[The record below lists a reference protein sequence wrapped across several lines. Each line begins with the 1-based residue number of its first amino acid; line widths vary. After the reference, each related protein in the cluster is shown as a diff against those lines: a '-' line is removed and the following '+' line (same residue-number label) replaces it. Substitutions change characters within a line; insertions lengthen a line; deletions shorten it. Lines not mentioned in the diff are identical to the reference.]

1 MRNQY
6 NKELSKLNEELLNF
20 GAMAEKIVGMAIES
34 LINQNT
40 NLALETIAFED
51 EMDKKAEELE
61 NQCLDI
67 LALQQPMAK
76 DLRIV
81 ASVIKMIADIERI
94 GDLSENIA
102 EATIKIGT
110 EEFIKPLI
118 DIPKMADIARDMIK
132 RALECYVKEDV
143 SLAYKVATMDDI
155 VDNIFK
161 DVSTEIFYLINKEI
175 KKIESRKEK
184 LAILD
189 LSGFTPVVAGAVME
203 YKGLSGAGYIAL
215 LPWIFKILKVTTNNS
230 SIFNSRFFGN
240 LESLTLNAPRNT
252 ILVQKIR
259 KDIPK

>member
-34 LINQNT
+34 LINKNT

-175 KKIESRKEK
+175 SFIHQGMQ
-184 LAILD
+184 LL
-189 LSGFTPVVAGAVME
+189 LVARFLE
-203 YKGLSGAGYIAL
+203 RIADH
-215 LPWIFKILKVTTNNS
+215 TTNICEGVNY
-230 SIFNSRFFGN
+230 IVTGN
-240 LESLTLNAPRNT
+240 KKFDLN
-252 ILVQKIR
+252 
-259 KDIPK
+259 